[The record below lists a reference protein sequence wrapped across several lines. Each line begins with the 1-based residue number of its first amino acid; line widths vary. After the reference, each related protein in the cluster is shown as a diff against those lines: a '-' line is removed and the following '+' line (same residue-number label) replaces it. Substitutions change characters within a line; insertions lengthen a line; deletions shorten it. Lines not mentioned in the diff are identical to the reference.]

1 MYTAERYFIA
11 MDALLL
17 VIWQEQRVI
26 LAPNVLFDVDLFM
39 EQNVLLR
46 PPVTD
51 RAFWRAAETVVKHV
65 LALAGRRPLSK
76 NSMRLMQLCWR
87 LELRRLLIDACNQR
101 GVDYE
106 LP

>member
-1 MYTAERYFIA
+1 MHTAERYFIS

-17 VIWQEQRVI
+17 TIWQEQRVL
-26 LAPNVLFDVDLFM
+26 LAPNVLFEVDRFM

-51 RAFWRAAETVVKHV
+51 HSFWHAAETAVKHV
-65 LALAGRRPLSK
+65 MMLAGRRPLSRS
-76 NSMRLMQLCWR
+76 SMRLLKLCWR
-87 LELRRLLIDACNQR
+87 MELRRLLISASTQ
-101 GVDYE
+101 GAIDYE

>member
-17 VIWQEQRVI
+17 VIWQEHRVI
-26 LAPNVLFDVDLFM
+26 LAPNVLFDVDRYM
-39 EQNVLLR
+39 ERNVLLR
-46 PPVTD
+46 PRLSD
-51 RAFWRAAETVVKHV
+51 RVFWHAAETIVRYVMT
-65 LALAGRRPLSK
+65 LAGRRPLSK
-76 NSMRLMQLCWR
+76 NSMRILQVSWR
-87 LELRRLLIDACNQR
+87 MELRRLLIDACNRR